1 MRTPPHAG
9 RTQNFAPCAIAIA
22 IVGLLA
28 SLLASLLA
36 AAPAHSR
43 SVSAAKASDRTAAV
57 LALLP
62 ADVIF
67 VAGVSVTRLRANPAL
82 AAMVIGAGPD
92 SGVARVKKL
101 CRLDPL
107 RQVDSAVLA
116 VGDGWRPAL
125 YLATTGVSEA
135 QVVACATALLS
146 ASWGTAVET
155 RRDGAQVTL
164 LSAGSSNTRRE
175 LVFVLPGVVRIPLGD
190 NDGRKAMP
198 PPATGGGLLHEPN
211 MAAALQ
217 QVRMSGLAW
226 GAGLVPGEGE
236 TRVVFVAAT
245 VELPSA
251 SQEPVLDARIRF
263 IAATAARELEET
275 LKREFA
281 SAAAGQ
287 HPIAR
292 LLKRLTTTVEDRD
305 VVVRGP
311 LAVDAELVR
320 ELGRMGFGLF

>member
-9 RTQNFAPCAIAIA
+9 RTQNFAPCAIA

-82 AAMVIGAGPD
+82 AAMVLGAGPD
-92 SGVARVKKL
+92 SGVARVKKV

-135 QVVACATALLS
+135 QVVACATALLA

-164 LSAGSSNTRRE
+164 LSAGSGNTRRARE
-175 LVFVLPGVVRIPLGD
+175 LVFVLPGVVFIPLGD

-320 ELGRMGFGLF
+320 ELGRMGFGPF